1 MARAP
6 ARPRRAAEARRGGPR
21 RAAAAA
27 AAPGEPERLQKMLA
41 RAGLASRRE
50 AEAWIRAGRLTINGQ
65 PATLGARVSAFDKVR
80 LDGRLV
86 RGQRDLGGGRV
97 FICHRSPGEPLR
109 TPQLSLADL
118 EAAAPRPGL
127 LERLPHRAGRRFITI
142 SPMPQVDGGLELVT
156 PDGALA
162 ERLQRRVHAL
172 TSEFGVRVRGEL
184 NESQLAAML
193 LASSTAANTC
203 RCKAAR
209 RPVARRRTAGTRSA
223 RAARAA
229 SKCGSCS
236 SARAPWSAASCAPI

>member
-6 ARPRRAAEARRGGPR
+6 ARPRAGEQRRRGSPR
-21 RAAAAA
+21 RTAAVAQP
-27 AAPGEPERLQKMLA
+27 PGEPERLQKMLA

-65 PATLGARVSAFDKVR
+65 PATLGARVSSFDKVR

-86 RGQRDLGGGRV
+86 RGQRAAEGGRV

-109 TPQLSLADL
+109 AAQLSLADP

-127 LERLPHRAGRRFITI
+127 LERLPQRAGRRFITI

-156 PDGALA
+156 SDGALA
-162 ERLQRRVHAL
+162 ERLQRRRAHADERIRRAG
-172 TSEFGVRVRGEL
+172 TRGTQR
-184 NESQLAAML
+184 QLSWRQFSS
-193 LASSTAANTC
+193 ASSTAANTC
-203 RCKAAR
+203 RCKAVR
-209 RPVARRRTAGTRSA
+209 RPAARRRTAGTAAA

-229 SKCGSCS
+229 SRCASYS
-236 SARAPWSAASCAPI
+236 SARVPSSVA